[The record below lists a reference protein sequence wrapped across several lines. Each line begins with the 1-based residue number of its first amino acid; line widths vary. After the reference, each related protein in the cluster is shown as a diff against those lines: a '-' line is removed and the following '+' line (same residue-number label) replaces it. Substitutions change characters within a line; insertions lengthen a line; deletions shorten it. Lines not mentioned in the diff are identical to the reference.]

1 MSPTEEQEEES
12 LSKLLF
18 DFGLGTTSHGIPR
31 IFGAKSP
38 IARLIWLM
46 LVLGAFTAFCWQA
59 TLFFL
64 QYLQYNVVVTV
75 TVDNVNG
82 LAQDF
87 PAVTICNT
95 NRVMKSKVAKS
106 NQFKLAEIDTLTTLR
121 YYGEY

>member
-1 MSPTEEQEEES
+1 MSGNDEQEAES

-38 IARLIWLM
+38 LPRLIWLM
-46 LVLGAFTAFCWQA
+46 LVLGAFTAFCLQA
-59 TLFFL
+59 TLL
-64 QYLQYNVVVTV
+64 IIQYLEYEVVVTV

-87 PAVTICNT
+87 PAVTICNA
-95 NRVMKSKVAKS
+95 NRVMKSKVMKS
-106 NQFKLAEIDTLTTLR
+106 NQFKLAEIDKLKKLR
-121 YYGEY
+121 YYGE

>member
-1 MSPTEEQEEES
+1 MSRNDNQENES
-12 LSKLLF
+12 LSKLIF

-38 IARLIWLM
+38 LARLIWLV
-46 LVLGAFTAFCWQA
+46 LVFGAFTAFCLQA
-59 TLFFL
+59 TMLII
-64 QYLQYNVVVTV
+64 QYLEYDVVVTV

-95 NRVMKSKVAKS
+95 NRVMKSKVARS

-121 YYGEY
+121 YYGE